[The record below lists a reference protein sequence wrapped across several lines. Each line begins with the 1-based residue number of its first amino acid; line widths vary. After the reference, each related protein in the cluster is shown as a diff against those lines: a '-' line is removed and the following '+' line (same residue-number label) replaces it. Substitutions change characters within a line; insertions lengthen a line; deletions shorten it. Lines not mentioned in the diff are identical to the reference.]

1 MVVDIL
7 TCLIPLGPLVACL
20 VTLLWGARVL
30 REHSHWPAIL
40 GCGLSSI
47 CSLILLF
54 CVSSLPRFESTI
66 TIYQWMTIEGEQPRS
81 GGAATQSAR
90 TEGPESAATPAV
102 SSLVPPID
110 ITIALRVD
118 SLSATM
124 LAMLTF
130 VATLVAIYS
139 AGYMH
144 GERGYWRFF
153 TEVSLFVFSMIMLVL
168 SANFLQLYMFWEAV
182 GLCSYLLIGFWYE
195 KPTAAAAAK
204 KAFLVNRIGDFGFAT
219 GVFLI
224 WTTFRTLNI
233 ENVLNPEA
241 IAGVSAAN
249 PAMITLICVCLFMG
263 AVGKSAQFPL
273 HVWLPDAMEGPTP
286 VSALIHAATMVTAG
300 VYLVARCTPLFLWAP
315 QAQMMVAFI
324 GGFTALLAALIALT
338 QTDLKRVLAY
348 STVSQLGYMFLG
360 LGTGLLTGVSGAM
373 FHLVTHAFF
382 KALLFLGAGS
392 VMHAMG
398 GVIDMREFGGLK
410 KIMPQTYRTFL
421 IGALALAGLPV
432 FSGFWSKDTILS
444 AAYEASQASHP
455 ARGVTSTDSNR
466 IGPRRWAPG
475 NHTSSI
481 DIPNVTPLIYEIDEL
496 GNPLSNPEPRLL
508 GLSRTA
514 LFKLLFWIGTC
525 TALLTAFYTFRAVF
539 MTFWGPEKIPHEA
552 GHHAHESP
560 RVMCVP
566 LWILAVGALGLG
578 ALLDQHTT
586 GIINRFLGLTI
597 RGLQAEVEHHEVNWF
612 VMGLSTVVALAG
624 SGLAW
629 VMYGAPSSL
638 PARVSAIFGPLADLS
653 RNKFYLDEI
662 YESLVVWPLRGLA
675 TLSRFLDW
683 GFIDGLLVSGIGKLP
698 ALAGRLPR
706 PIQNGLV
713 QFYAL
718 AMSLGL
724 AVLLWVLLTRG

>member
-1 MVVDIL
+1 MAAEWL
-7 TCLIPLGPLVACL
+7 APLIPLCPLVACL
-20 VTLLWGARVL
+20 VTLVLGAKVL
-30 REHSHWPAIL
+30 REKSHYPVII
-40 GCGLSSI
+40 GCGLSALFSLALVFAVKGAEAGESSFETVSI
-47 CSLILLF
+47 YRWLALDAGL
-54 CVSSLPRFESTI
+54 
-66 TIYQWMTIEGEQPRS
+66 G
-81 GGAATQSAR
+81 
-90 TEGPESAATPAV
+90 TPPV
-102 SSLVPPID
+102 VID
-110 ITIALRVD
+110 IALRVD

-130 VATLVAIYS
+130 VATLVAIYAS
-139 AGYMH
+139 GYMH

-153 TEVSLFVFSMIMLVL
+153 SAVALFVFSMIMLVL

-195 KPTAAAAAK
+195 KPAAAAAGK

-224 WTTFRTLNI
+224 WVTFGSLDFAT
-233 ENVLNPEA
+233 VLNTQI
-241 IAGVSAAN
+241 IAGVFREN
-249 PAMITLICVCLFMG
+249 PQMITLICVCLFTG

-300 VYLVARCTPLFLWAP
+300 VYLVARCTPLFLLAP
-315 QAQMMVAFI
+315 EAQMLVSFI

-360 LGTGLLTGVSGAM
+360 LGTGIASGIAGGM

-398 GVIDMREFGGLK
+398 GVIDMREFSGLR

-421 IGALALAGLPV
+421 IGSLALAGVIPL
-432 FSGFWSKDTILS
+432 SGFWSKDTILS
-444 AAYEASQASHP
+444 AVHHEAMHASAGNASGDHGDAAHDGTHSADRNGDTHVVASAEP
-455 ARGVTSTDSNR
+455 KLFGLARHSLYN
-466 IGPRRWAPG
+466 
-475 NHTSSI
+475 
-481 DIPNVTPLIYEIDEL
+481 
-496 GNPLSNPEPRLL
+496 
-508 GLSRTA
+508 
-514 LFKLLFWIGTC
+514 LLFWMGSF

-539 MTFWGPEKIPHEA
+539 MTFWGPEKIPHAA

-560 RVMCVP
+560 PVMCIP
-566 LWILAVGALGLG
+566 LWILAFGAV
-578 ALLDQHTT
+578 
-586 GIINRFLGLTI
+586 FLGMILGHPTGLFDGFLGHTI
-597 RGLQAEVEHHEVNWF
+597 PLVASEHHATDWTV
-612 VMGLSTVVALAG
+612 VVLSTVFAVAGIGA
-624 SGLAW
+624 AY
-629 VMYGAPSSL
+629 VMYGKPSTL
-638 PARVSAIFGPLADLS
+638 PDQIAAAAGPLTSLS

-662 YESLVVWPLRGLA
+662 YGALVVLPLSALA
-675 TLSRFLDW
+675 TLSRLFDW
-683 GFIDGLLVSGIGKLP
+683 GVIDGLFVGGIGKLP
-698 ALAGRLPR
+698 GLAGRLPR

-718 AMSLGL
+718 AMMLGL
-724 AVLLWVLLTRG
+724 GVLLWVLVVKQG